1 MAPISVVIQRAIAS
15 HTKFSD
21 VWEKRTKAAE
31 VVRLPERSL
40 DLSQI
45 LQVHLIWIR
54 ISDSSLS
61 LYYVVEVGSCENE
74 MVYNFIIVNYLYVRF
89 ISLACVCLLNE

>member
-1 MAPISVVIQRAIAS
+1 MAPISVTVLIQRAIAS

-21 VWEKRTKAAE
+21 VREKRTKAAE

-45 LQVHLIWIR
+45 LQVHLIRFR
-54 ISDSSLS
+54 ISDSS